1 MPSETRWL
9 LEDRILFSHHSGVMS
24 DEDIQKMDAET
35 LAYLEASSAQ
45 LVHHIIDSRAIT
57 KAASIRQ
64 TMQVKAPYHPR
75 TGWVITIGASQNP
88 LVRFLTALVTSAT
101 KLRYREVATFED
113 ALALLQQLDTT
124 LPDLAASE
132 KEKAAQL

>member
-1 MPSETRWL
+1 MPSKTRWL
-9 LEDRILFSHHSGVMS
+9 LENHVLFSLHSGVMS

-35 LAYLEASSAQ
+35 IAFLETSPAQ
-45 LVHHIIDSRAIT
+45 QVHHIIDARAIT

-75 TGWVITIGASQNP
+75 TGWVITIGATQNP

-101 KLRYREVATFED
+101 KLRYRETATLEA
-113 ALALLQQLDTT
+113 ALTLLQQLDAT
-124 LPDLAASE
+124 LPDLTALD
-132 KEKAAQL
+132 KEVMQQ